1 MSTRGDIRYAR
12 RTRPSRTFAPAA
24 STVGDRSA
32 VTNFVD
38 AKKFIDEVRAL
49 GVKIALH
56 DFGAGASSFG
66 YLKTLPVD
74 YPEIDGQFITNL
86 LDDALDDAAV
96 RYFRD
101 AARVVGVETIAEFVE
116 TEAVRHTLREIGIDL
131 AQGYLGHRPEPQA
144 ALVLRALETA

>member
-24 STVGDRSA
+24 STAA

-49 GVKIALH
+49 GVKIALD

-74 YPEIDGQFITNL
+74 SLEIDGPFITNL

-96 RYFRD
+96 RCFRG

-131 AQGYLGHRPEPQA
+131 AQGYLVHRPEPQA